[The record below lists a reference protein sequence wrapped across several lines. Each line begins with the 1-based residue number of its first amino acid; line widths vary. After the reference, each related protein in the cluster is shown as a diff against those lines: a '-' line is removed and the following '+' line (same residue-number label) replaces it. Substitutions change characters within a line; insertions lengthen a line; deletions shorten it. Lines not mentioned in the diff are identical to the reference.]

1 MVISMAVSFG
11 VEGKENLSSFVEL
24 DGQAMYRVGVLNNND
39 IEAISFDVSSLKPA
53 QKGVSPFSVK
63 VVFDELYKFNT
74 EIEVKGYSSSSLS
87 SELFIKKDLVEIL
100 PRDKVFSEWMNIEDL
115 FRGLYFLEKLR
126 KSHKNIGS
134 FKIIY
139 SVIMGDSVIHAESRW
154 IDLREF
160 LNSKSATQ
168 RF

>member
-1 MVISMAVSFG
+1 MVILMVISFG
-11 VEGKENLSSFVEL
+11 VEGKESLSSFIEL
-24 DGQAMYRVGVLNNND
+24 DEHAMYRVGVFNSND
-39 IEAISFDVSSLKPA
+39 VEAISFDVSSLKPI
-53 QKGVSPFSVK
+53 QKGLSPFSVK

-74 EIEVKGYSSSSLS
+74 EINANGYSSSSLS
-87 SELFIKKDLVEIL
+87 SELFIKKDCVKIL
-100 PRDKVFSEWMNIEDL
+100 PKDKVFSEWMNIEDL

-154 IDLREF
+154 INLREF
-160 LNSKSATQ
+160 LNSKNAI
-168 RF
+168 